1 MEVAGPKAVTL
12 TIDLD
17 HFDRTNQAMDLL
29 ICRTH
34 RRLRSGEP
42 KKKSGRGRFST
53 DPRPLLPFR
62 EVYADCQVN
71 HEMIDLAIHSRVWE
85 GHGMRYQR
93 TTEISDRLASILDL
107 IRKEDLSTRV
117 LAERL
122 GVSEPTINRDIEF
135 LRSNGYEI
143 KAVRVDQRWAYR
155 VIESMLV
162 RETDAGEGP
171 NS

>member
-1 MEVAGPKAVTL
+1 
-12 TIDLD
+12 
-17 HFDRTNQAMDLL
+17 
-29 ICRTH
+29 
-34 RRLRSGEP
+34 
-42 KKKSGRGRFST
+42 
-53 DPRPLLPFR
+53 
-62 EVYADCQVN
+62 
-71 HEMIDLAIHSRVWE
+71 
-85 GHGMRYQR
+85 MRYQR